1 MNEPTIGEKKTLSR
15 GSVVVAVP
23 ELTGVQSLEDD
34 FIPRENLGPG
44 FVEQVDEAQGVRV
57 RWVDAGAAAWVA
69 PVDLQPLGPDARLV
83 VVYHRDEGGDLKL
96 VRRGVVTT
104 AGLRTNWTVELLP
117 NEVVRV
123 VRPDG
128 SAWTFDWDRNLG
140 RMNTRN
146 TKNMWMFPP
155 QDDDAAEA
163 LTVAEL
169 AVFGLNIKETGRQW
183 QWVP

>member
-1 MNEPTIGEKKTLSR
+1 MNRPIIDAKQALSR
-15 GSVVVAVP
+15 GAVVVAVP
-23 ELTGVQSLEDD
+23 ELTGVQSLEGD
-34 FIPRENLGPG
+34 FILRENLGPG
-44 FVEQVDEAQGVRV
+44 IVEQVDEAQGVRV
-57 RWVDAGAAAWVA
+57 RWVDTHAAAWVS
-69 PVDLQPLGPDARLV
+69 PDDLQPLGADARLV
-83 VVYHRDEGGDLKL
+83 VVYQRDEGGDLKL

-104 AGLRTNWTVELLP
+104 AGLRTNWNVELLP
-117 NEVVRV
+117 NEVVRA

-155 QDDDAAEA
+155 QDDDTAEA

-169 AVFGLNIKETGRQW
+169 SVFGLNIKETGRQW
-183 QWVP
+183 QWLP